1 MTQFADDT
9 TLILDGTT
17 QSLQAAF
24 NTLEI
29 YGSMSGLRV
38 NKDKTQVVWIGKKKR
53 CKEKVKIGNFSLN
66 TTSDFKMLGIRFNIQ
81 LEQCTKFNLNEK
93 IIEIRDTISK
103 WNKRYLTPL
112 GKITIVK
119 TFLLSKLIY
128 IFTALPDP
136 DSNGIKELNDMFF
149 NFIWSGKPDKINRKV
164 LFMDKT
170 IGGLNMVKLK
180 PFITSIKFFGL
191 DDCCLVI
198 MKHSGYLCLM
208 RYSTRMQVNL
218 HFMGPNTQHI

>member
-1 MTQFADDT
+1 M
-9 TLILDGTT
+9 
-17 QSLQAAF
+17 
-24 NTLEI
+24 
-29 YGSMSGLRV
+29 
-38 NKDKTQVVWIGKKKR
+38 K
-53 CKEKVKIGNFSLN
+53 
-66 TTSDFKMLGIRFNIQ
+66 
-81 LEQCTKFNLNEK
+81 K

-119 TFLLSKLIY
+119 TFLLSKLIH

-180 PFITSIKFFGL
+180 PFITSIKIFWIRRLLFGNHEAQWIPVFNEIFNTNASKFTLYGSQYPTYLKNRTKNKFWINVL
-191 DDCCLVI
+191 DAW
-198 MKHSGYLCLM
+198 
-208 RYSTRMQVNL
+208 STLLKNQ
-218 HFMGPNTQHI
+218 I